1 MKKYLFLIPTF
12 FLFTISAI
20 AQDYTV
26 EIEDELQNNRLLIFA
41 VNKNLVDLDV
51 AITVEGTGFRQRAGV
66 PRKVRVPATSRVNLT
81 SLVVERGKQAMYTYT
96 LDVSD
101 SLSRRVIKK
110 EFELIKIDPKKPITL
125 FLPDLCTVKCDTI
138 INPLNRSPY
147 NYKAIK
153 VSEDENVKKQLS
165 GALVGGSQRLDTLTS
180 PIVMLGGKM
189 YLQIESYDDMMSKLN
204 EEE

>member
-189 YLQIESYDDMMSKLN
+189 FLQIESYDDMMSKLN